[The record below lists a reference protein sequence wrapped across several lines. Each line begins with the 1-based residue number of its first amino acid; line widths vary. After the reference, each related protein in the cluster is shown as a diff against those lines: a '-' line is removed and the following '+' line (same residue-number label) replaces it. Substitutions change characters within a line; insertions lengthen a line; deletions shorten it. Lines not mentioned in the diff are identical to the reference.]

1 MDFAQLF
8 RCALTIVSPEL
19 NTRVCYRVKFG
30 RPINLSTP
38 NTLDEKILKLKLEE
52 YGKSKLVKECADK
65 YRVRNYVR
73 RIGCEEILIPLLD
86 SFDKVEEIDWDKLPD
101 KFAMKWNFGCGYNII
116 CSDKS
121 KLDKKEVLKTMKRWG
136 RSNYYL
142 GYSEIQYKNVK
153 KKILIESFL
162 DDNSGKNPADYKI
175 YCFNGKP
182 YCVMLCM
189 DRENDHAKYYFFDR
203 DWNFLRINKNG
214 LEAPEDFTIVK
225 PRGIEEAFQYAEK
238 LCAPFKFVRVDLYII
253 YGKVFFGELTFTPSG
268 GMDSSRLPE
277 TDLMFGEMLQI

>member
-253 YGKVFFGELTFTPSG
+253 NGKVFFGELTFTPSG